1 MVLDLEKMKI
11 PSNVQLRG
19 GTARNFLMTDEA
31 HDRLRAAAD
40 ATGQTM
46 SFILDAL
53 IMDGLP
59 AMDAPK

>member
-1 MVLDLEKMKI
+1 MVLDLEKMKV
-11 PSNVQLRG
+11 PSNVQSRG

-40 ATGQTM
+40 QTGQTM

-59 AMDAPK
+59 KQETGK